1 MWEIEVLDAL
11 QNIHTPW
18 LDKIMVAITSLGN
31 AGILCIVLAAV
42 LLVLTRWVKFTKNL
56 HPILFI
62 LASAAVGVV
71 FGF

>member
-31 AGILCIVLAAV
+31 AGNTVDSNGGCVADHSKDEEGRAV
-42 LLVLTRWVKFTKNL
+42 HGHRTY
-56 HPILFI
+56 P
-62 LASAAVGVV
+62 
-71 FGF
+71 